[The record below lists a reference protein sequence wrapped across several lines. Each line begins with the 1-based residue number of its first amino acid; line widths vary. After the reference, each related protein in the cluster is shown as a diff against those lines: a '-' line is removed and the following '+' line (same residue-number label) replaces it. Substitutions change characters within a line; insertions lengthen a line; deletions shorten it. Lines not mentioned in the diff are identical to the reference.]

1 MKLNDLIKSAIEK
14 MGYELTDLEVKTQ
27 GREQLVSIFIDNL
40 TGINIEDCEIVSR
53 QISLLLDVE
62 NPISGKYILEV
73 SSPGLDRKLTKLNH
87 FKRFIGNELR
97 VKLLR
102 SMDGRRNFRGKLL
115 SASKENIKVQVDGQ
129 LYKLPIDMIEIARLV
144 PLIQ

>member
-1 MKLNDLIKSAIEK
+1 MKLNDLIKPAVEK
-14 MGYELTDLEVKTQ
+14 MGYELTDIEIKTQ
-27 GREQLVSIFIDNL
+27 DREQLVSIFIDTL

-62 NPISGKYILEV
+62 NPISGKYTLEI

-97 VKLLR
+97 IKLLR

-115 SASKENIKVQVDGQ
+115 AANKESIKVQVDDQ

-144 PLIQ
+144 PLI

>member
-1 MKLNDLIKSAIEK
+1 MKLNDLIKPAVEK
-14 MGYELTDLEVKTQ
+14 MGYELTDIEIKTQ
-27 GREQLVSIFIDNL
+27 DREQLVSIFIDNL

-62 NPISGKYILEV
+62 NPISGKYTLEV
-73 SSPGLDRKLTKLNH
+73 SSPGLDRKLTKFNH

-97 VKLLR
+97 IKLLR

-115 SASKENIKVQVDGQ
+115 AANKESIKVQVDDQ

-144 PLIQ
+144 PLI

>member
-1 MKLNDLIKSAIEK
+1 MKLNDLIKPAVEK
-14 MGYELTDLEVKTQ
+14 MGYELTDIEIKTQ

-53 QISLLLDVE
+53 QISLLLDIE
-62 NPISGKYILEV
+62 NPISGKYTLEV
-73 SSPGLDRKLTKLNH
+73 SSPGLDRKLTKFNH

-97 VKLLR
+97 IKLLQ

-115 SASKENIKVQVDGQ
+115 AANKESIKVQVDDQ

-144 PLIQ
+144 PLI

>member
-1 MKLNDLIKSAIEK
+1 MKLNDLIKPAIEK
-14 MGYELTDLEVKTQ
+14 MGYELTDIEVKTQ
-27 GREQLVSIFIDNL
+27 GREQLISIFIDNL
-40 TGINIEDCEIVSR
+40 TGINIEDCETVSR

-62 NPISGKYILEV
+62 NPISGKYTLEV

-97 VKLLR
+97 IKLLR

-115 SASKENIKVQVDGQ
+115 AANKESIKVQDDGQ
-129 LYKLPIDMIEIARLV
+129 LYKLPIDLIEIARLV
-144 PLIQ
+144 PLI

>member
-1 MKLNDLIKSAIEK
+1 MKLNDLIKPAIEK
-14 MGYELTDLEVKTQ
+14 MGYELTDIEVKTQ
-27 GREQLVSIFIDNL
+27 GREQLISIFIDNL

-62 NPISGKYILEV
+62 NPISGKYTLEI

-97 VKLLR
+97 IKLLR

-115 SASKENIKVQVDGQ
+115 AANKESIKVQVDDQ

-144 PLIQ
+144 PLI

>member
-14 MGYELTDLEVKTQ
+14 MGYELTDIEIKTQ
-27 GREQLVSIFIDNL
+27 GREQLISIFIDNL

-87 FKRFIGNELR
+87 FKRFMGNELR
-97 VKLLR
+97 IKLLR
-102 SMDGRRNFRGKLL
+102 SIDGRRNFRGKLL
-115 SASKENIKVQVDGQ
+115 AANKESIKVQVDDQ
-129 LYKLPIDMIEIARLV
+129 LYKLPIDLIEIARLV
-144 PLIQ
+144 PLI

>member
-1 MKLNDLIKSAIEK
+1 MKLNDLIKPAIEK
-14 MGYELTDLEVKTQ
+14 MGYELTDIEVKTQ
-27 GREQLVSIFIDNL
+27 GREQLISIFIDNL
-40 TGINIEDCEIVSR
+40 TGINIEDCETVSR

-62 NPISGKYILEV
+62 NPISGKYTLEV

-97 VKLLR
+97 IKLLR

-115 SASKENIKVQVDGQ
+115 AANKESIKVQVDDQ

-144 PLIQ
+144 PLI

>member
-14 MGYELTDLEVKTQ
+14 MGYELTDIEIKTQ
-27 GREQLVSIFIDNL
+27 GREQLISIFIDNL
-40 TGINIEDCEIVSR
+40 TGINIKDCEIVSR

-62 NPISGKYILEV
+62 NPISGKYTLEV

-97 VKLLR
+97 IKLLR

-115 SASKENIKVQVDGQ
+115 AANKESIKVQVDDQ

-144 PLIQ
+144 PLI

>member
-1 MKLNDLIKSAIEK
+1 MKLNDLIKPAVEK
-14 MGYELTDLEVKTQ
+14 MGYELTDIEIKTQ
-27 GREQLVSIFIDNL
+27 DREQLVSIYIDNL

-62 NPISGKYILEV
+62 NPISGKYTLEV
-73 SSPGLDRKLTKLNH
+73 SSPGLDRKLTKFNH

-97 VKLLR
+97 IKLLR

-115 SASKENIKVQVDGQ
+115 AANKESIKVQVDDQ

-144 PLIQ
+144 PLI

>member
-1 MKLNDLIKSAIEK
+1 MKLNDLIKPAVEK
-14 MGYELTDLEVKTQ
+14 MGYELTDIEIKTQ
-27 GREQLVSIFIDNL
+27 DREQLVSIFIDNL

-62 NPISGKYILEV
+62 NPISGKYTLEV
-73 SSPGLDRKLTKLNH
+73 SSPGLDRKLTKFNH

-97 VKLLR
+97 IKLLR

-115 SASKENIKVQVDGQ
+115 AAKKVIKAKKGED
-129 LYKLPIDMIEIARLV
+129 LNYWSISNHNC
-144 PLIQ
+144 

>member
-1 MKLNDLIKSAIEK
+1 MKLNNLRKPAVEK
-14 MGYELTDLEVKTQ
+14 MGYELTDIEIKTQ
-27 GREQLVSIFIDNL
+27 DREQLVSIFIDNL

-62 NPISGKYILEV
+62 NPISGKYTLEV
-73 SSPGLDRKLTKLNH
+73 SSPGLDRKLTKFNH

-97 VKLLR
+97 IKLLR

-115 SASKENIKVQVDGQ
+115 AANKESIKVQVDDQ

-144 PLIQ
+144 PLI

>member
-1 MKLNDLIKSAIEK
+1 MKLNDLIKPAVEK
-14 MGYELTDLEVKTQ
+14 MGYELTDIEIKTQ
-27 GREQLVSIFIDNL
+27 DREQLVSIFIDNL

-62 NPISGKYILEV
+62 NPISGKYTLEV
-73 SSPGLDRKLTKLNH
+73 SSPGLDRKLTKFNH

-97 VKLLR
+97 IKLLR

-115 SASKENIKVQVDGQ
+115 AANKESSKVKVDDQ

-144 PLIQ
+144 PLI

>member
-1 MKLNDLIKSAIEK
+1 MKLNDLIKPAIEK
-14 MGYELTDLEVKTQ
+14 MGYELTDIEVKTQ
-27 GREQLVSIFIDNL
+27 GREQLISIFIDNL
-40 TGINIEDCEIVSR
+40 TGINIEDCETVSR

-62 NPISGKYILEV
+62 NPISEKYTLEV

-97 VKLLR
+97 IKLLR

-115 SASKENIKVQVDGQ
+115 AANKESIKVQVDDQ

-144 PLIQ
+144 PLI

>member
-1 MKLNDLIKSAIEK
+1 MKLNDLIKPAVEK
-14 MGYELTDLEVKTQ
+14 MGYELTDIEIKTQ
-27 GREQLVSIFIDNL
+27 DREQLVSIFIDNL

-62 NPISGKYILEV
+62 NPISGKYTLEV
-73 SSPGLDRKLTKLNH
+73 SSPGLDRKLTKFNH

-115 SASKENIKVQVDGQ
+115 AANKESIKVQVDDQ

-144 PLIQ
+144 PLI

>member
-1 MKLNDLIKSAIEK
+1 MKLNDLIKPAIEK
-14 MGYELTDLEVKTQ
+14 MGYELTDIEVITQ
-27 GREQLVSIFIDNL
+27 GHEQLISIFIDNL
-40 TGINIEDCEIVSR
+40 TGIKIEDCEIVSR

-62 NPISGKYILEV
+62 NPISEKYTLEV

-97 VKLLR
+97 IKLLR

-115 SASKENIKVQVDGQ
+115 AANKESIKVQVDDQ

-144 PLIQ
+144 PLI

>member
-1 MKLNDLIKSAIEK
+1 MKLNDLIKPAVEK
-14 MGYELTDLEVKTQ
+14 MGYELTDIEIKTQ
-27 GREQLVSIFIDNL
+27 DREQLVSIFIDNL

-62 NPISGKYILEV
+62 NPISGKYTLEV
-73 SSPGLDRKLTKLNH
+73 SSPGLDRKLTKFNH
-87 FKRFIGNELR
+87 FKKFIGNELR
-97 VKLLR
+97 IKLLR

-115 SASKENIKVQVDGQ
+115 AANKESIKVQVDDQ

-144 PLIQ
+144 PLI

>member
-1 MKLNDLIKSAIEK
+1 MKLNDLIKPAVEK
-14 MGYELTDLEVKTQ
+14 MGYELTDIEIKTQ
-27 GREQLVSIFIDNL
+27 DREQLVSIFIDNL

-62 NPISGKYILEV
+62 NRISGKYTLEV
-73 SSPGLDRKLTKLNH
+73 SSPGLDRKLTKFNH

-97 VKLLR
+97 IKLLR

-115 SASKENIKVQVDGQ
+115 AANKESIKVQVDDQ

-144 PLIQ
+144 PLI

>member
-1 MKLNDLIKSAIEK
+1 MKLNDLIKPAVEK
-14 MGYELTDLEVKTQ
+14 MGYELTDIEVINQ
-27 GREQLVSIFIDNL
+27 GHEQLISIFIDNL

-62 NPISGKYILEV
+62 NPISGKYTLEI
-73 SSPGLDRKLTKLNH
+73 SSPGLDRKLTKFNH

-97 VKLLR
+97 IKLLR

-115 SASKENIKVQVDGQ
+115 AANKESIKVQVDDQ

-144 PLIQ
+144 PLI

>member
-1 MKLNDLIKSAIEK
+1 MKLNDLIKPAIEK
-14 MGYELTDLEVKTQ
+14 MGYELTDIEVKTQ
-27 GREQLVSIFIDNL
+27 GREQLISIFIDNL
-40 TGINIEDCEIVSR
+40 TGINIEDCETVSR

-62 NPISGKYILEV
+62 NPISEKYTLEV

-97 VKLLR
+97 IKLLR

-115 SASKENIKVQVDGQ
+115 AANKESIKVQVDGQ
-129 LYKLPIDMIEIARLV
+129 LYKLPIDLIEIARLV
-144 PLIQ
+144 PLI

>member
-1 MKLNDLIKSAIEK
+1 MKLNDLIKPAIEK
-14 MGYELTDLEVKTQ
+14 MGYELTDIEVKTQ
-27 GREQLVSIFIDNL
+27 GREQLISIFIDNL
-40 TGINIEDCEIVSR
+40 TGINIEDCETVSR

-62 NPISGKYILEV
+62 NPISGKYTLEI

-97 VKLLR
+97 IKLLR

-115 SASKENIKVQVDGQ
+115 AANKESIKVQVDDQ
-129 LYKLPIDMIEIARLV
+129 LYKLPIDLIEIARLV
-144 PLIQ
+144 PLI

>member
-1 MKLNDLIKSAIEK
+1 MKLNDLIKPAIEK
-14 MGYELTDLEVKTQ
+14 MGYELTDIEIKTQ
-27 GREQLVSIFIDNL
+27 DREQLVSIFIDNL

-62 NPISGKYILEV
+62 NPISGKYTLEI

-97 VKLLR
+97 IKLLR

-115 SASKENIKVQVDGQ
+115 AANKESIKVQVDDQ
-129 LYKLPIDMIEIARLV
+129 LYKLPIDMIETARLV
-144 PLIQ
+144 PLI

>member
-1 MKLNDLIKSAIEK
+1 MKLNDLIKPAIEK
-14 MGYELTDLEVKTQ
+14 MGYELTDIEVKTQ
-27 GREQLVSIFIDNL
+27 GREQLISIFIDNL

-62 NPISGKYILEV
+62 NPISGKYTLEV

-97 VKLLR
+97 IKLLR

-115 SASKENIKVQVDGQ
+115 AANKESIKVQVDDQ

-144 PLIQ
+144 PLI

>member
-1 MKLNDLIKSAIEK
+1 MKLNDLIKPAIEK
-14 MGYELTDLEVKTQ
+14 MGYELTDLEVKNQ
-27 GREQLVSIFIDNL
+27 GREQLISIFIDNL

-62 NPISGKYILEV
+62 NPISGKYTLEI

-97 VKLLR
+97 IKLLR

-115 SASKENIKVQVDGQ
+115 AANKESIKVQVDDQ

-144 PLIQ
+144 PLI

>member
-1 MKLNDLIKSAIEK
+1 MKLNDLIKPAVEK
-14 MGYELTDLEVKTQ
+14 MGYELTDIEIKTQ
-27 GREQLVSIFIDNL
+27 DREQLVSIFIDNL

-62 NPISGKYILEV
+62 NPISGKYTLEV
-73 SSPGLDRKLTKLNH
+73 SSPGLDRKLTKFNH

-97 VKLLR
+97 IKLLQ

-115 SASKENIKVQVDGQ
+115 AANKESIKVQVDDQ

-144 PLIQ
+144 PLI

>member
-1 MKLNDLIKSAIEK
+1 MKLNDLIKPAIEK
-14 MGYELTDLEVKTQ
+14 MGYELTDIEVITQ
-27 GREQLVSIFIDNL
+27 GHEQLISIFIDNL
-40 TGINIEDCEIVSR
+40 TGIKIEDCEIVSR

-62 NPISGKYILEV
+62 NPISGKYTLEI

-97 VKLLR
+97 IKLLR

-115 SASKENIKVQVDGQ
+115 AANKESIKVQVDDQ

-144 PLIQ
+144 PLI

>member
-1 MKLNDLIKSAIEK
+1 MKLNDLIKPAVEK
-14 MGYELTDLEVKTQ
+14 MGYELTDIEIKTQ
-27 GREQLVSIFIDNL
+27 DREQLVSIFIDNL

-62 NPISGKYILEV
+62 NPISGKYTLEI
-73 SSPGLDRKLTKLNH
+73 SSPGLDRKLTKFNH

-97 VKLLR
+97 IKLLR

-115 SASKENIKVQVDGQ
+115 AANKESIKVQVDDQ

-144 PLIQ
+144 PLI

>member
-1 MKLNDLIKSAIEK
+1 MKLNDLIKPAVEK
-14 MGYELTDLEVKTQ
+14 MGYELTDIEIKTQ
-27 GREQLVSIFIDNL
+27 DREQLVSIFIDNL

-62 NPISGKYILEV
+62 NPISGKYTLEV
-73 SSPGLDRKLTKLNH
+73 SSPGLDRKLTKFNH

-97 VKLLR
+97 IKLLR

-115 SASKENIKVQVDGQ
+115 AANKESIKVQVDDQ
-129 LYKLPIDMIEIARLV
+129 LYKLPINMIEIARLV
-144 PLIQ
+144 PLI

>member
-1 MKLNDLIKSAIEK
+1 MKLNDLIKPAIEK
-14 MGYELTDLEVKTQ
+14 MGYELTDIEVKTQ
-27 GREQLVSIFIDNL
+27 GREQLISIFIDNL

-62 NPISGKYILEV
+62 NPISGKYTLEV

-97 VKLLR
+97 IKLLR

-115 SASKENIKVQVDGQ
+115 AANKESIKVQVDDQ
-129 LYKLPIDMIEIARLV
+129 LYKLPIDMIETARLV
-144 PLIQ
+144 PLI

>member
-1 MKLNDLIKSAIEK
+1 MTDIEI
-14 MGYELTDLEVKTQ
+14 KTQ
-27 GREQLVSIFIDNL
+27 DREQLVSIFIDNL

-62 NPISGKYILEV
+62 NPISGKYTLEV
-73 SSPGLDRKLTKLNH
+73 SSPGLDRKLTKFNH

-97 VKLLR
+97 IKLLR

-115 SASKENIKVQVDGQ
+115 AANKESIKVQVDDQ

-144 PLIQ
+144 PLI

>member
-1 MKLNDLIKSAIEK
+1 MKLNDLIKPAIEK
-14 MGYELTDLEVKTQ
+14 MGYELTDLEVKNQ
-27 GREQLVSIFIDNL
+27 DREQLISIFIDNL
-40 TGINIEDCEIVSR
+40 TGIKIEDCEIVSR

-87 FKRFIGNELR
+87 FKRFMGNELR
-97 VKLLR
+97 IKLLR

-115 SASKENIKVQVDGQ
+115 AANKESIKVQVDDQ
-129 LYKLPIDMIEIARLV
+129 LYKLPIDMIETARLV
-144 PLIQ
+144 PLI

>member
-1 MKLNDLIKSAIEK
+1 MKLNDLIKPAIEK
-14 MGYELTDLEVKTQ
+14 MGYELTDIEVITQ
-27 GREQLVSIFIDNL
+27 GHEQLISIFIDNL
-40 TGINIEDCEIVSR
+40 TGIKIEDCEIVSR

-62 NPISGKYILEV
+62 NPISGKYTLEI

-97 VKLLR
+97 IKLLR

-115 SASKENIKVQVDGQ
+115 AVNKESIKVQVDDQ

-144 PLIQ
+144 PLI

>member
-1 MKLNDLIKSAIEK
+1 MKLNDLIKPAVEK
-14 MGYELTDLEVKTQ
+14 MGYELTDIEIKTQ
-27 GREQLVSIFIDNL
+27 DREQLVSIFIDNL

-62 NPISGKYILEV
+62 NPISGKYTLVV
-73 SSPGLDRKLTKLNH
+73 SSPGLDRKLTKFNH

-97 VKLLR
+97 IKLLR

-115 SASKENIKVQVDGQ
+115 AANKESIKVQVDDQ

-144 PLIQ
+144 PLI

>member
-1 MKLNDLIKSAIEK
+1 MKLNDLIKPAIEK
-14 MGYELTDLEVKTQ
+14 MGYELTDIEVKTQ
-27 GREQLVSIFIDNL
+27 GREQLISIFIDNL

-97 VKLLR
+97 IKLLR

-115 SASKENIKVQVDGQ
+115 AANKESIKVQVDDQ

-144 PLIQ
+144 PLI

>member
-1 MKLNDLIKSAIEK
+1 MKLNDLIKPAVEK
-14 MGYELTDLEVKTQ
+14 MGYELTDIEIKTQ
-27 GREQLVSIFIDNL
+27 DHEQLVSIFIDNL

-62 NPISGKYILEV
+62 NPISGKYTLEV
-73 SSPGLDRKLTKLNH
+73 SSPGLDRKLTKFNH

-97 VKLLR
+97 IKLLR

-115 SASKENIKVQVDGQ
+115 AANKESIKVQVDDQ

-144 PLIQ
+144 PLI

>member
-1 MKLNDLIKSAIEK
+1 MKLNDLIKPAIEK
-14 MGYELTDLEVKTQ
+14 MGYELTDIEVITQ
-27 GREQLVSIFIDNL
+27 GHEQLISIFIDNL

-62 NPISGKYILEV
+62 NPISGKYTLEI

-97 VKLLR
+97 IKLLR

-115 SASKENIKVQVDGQ
+115 AANKESIKVQVDDQ

-144 PLIQ
+144 PLI

>member
-1 MKLNDLIKSAIEK
+1 MKLNDLIKPAIEK
-14 MGYELTDLEVKTQ
+14 MGYELTDIEVKTQ
-27 GREQLVSIFIDNL
+27 GREQLISIFIDNL

-62 NPISGKYILEV
+62 NPISGKYTLEI

-97 VKLLR
+97 IKLLR

-115 SASKENIKVQVDGQ
+115 AANKESIKVQVDGQ
-129 LYKLPIDMIEIARLV
+129 LYKLPIDLIEIARLV
-144 PLIQ
+144 PLI

>member
-1 MKLNDLIKSAIEK
+1 MKLNDLIKPAVEK
-14 MGYELTDLEVKTQ
+14 MGYELTDIEIKTQ
-27 GREQLVSIFIDNL
+27 DREQLVSIFIDNL

-62 NPISGKYILEV
+62 NPISGKYTLEV

-97 VKLLR
+97 IKLLQ

-115 SASKENIKVQVDGQ
+115 AANKESIKVQVDDQ

-144 PLIQ
+144 PLI